1 MSVAIIAA
9 VAKNGVI
16 GAAGGL
22 PWRLKDEMAYFKAQ
36 TMGKPV
42 LMGSATFRSLPKPL
56 VGRTNVILSRSMTEA
71 PEGCVIVRSVEEALA
86 RYGDAELMVAGGA
99 DVYAQLL
106 PHADRLLLSEL
117 SEAVE
122 GDAVFPPF
130 DREEWELVSTSRHEA
145 DERNSIAFDKR
156 VYVRRKPESANNRGD
171 NPF

>member
-1 MSVAIIAA
+1 MSVTLIAA

-16 GAAGGL
+16 GADNAL

-42 LMGSATFRSLPKPL
+42 LMGSNTFRSLPKPL
-56 VGRTNVILSRSMTEA
+56 AGRTNVILSRTMADA
-71 PEGCVIVRSVEEALA
+71 PEGCVLVRSVQEALE
-86 RYGDAELMVAGGA
+86 RYGRDELMVAGGA

-106 PHADRLLLSEL
+106 PHADRLLISEL

-122 GDAVFPPF
+122 GDAVFPAF
-130 DREEWELVSTSRHEA
+130 DRDAWELVSRTQRAA
-145 DERNSIAFDKR
+145 DERNPIAFDMC
-156 VYVRRKPESANNRGD
+156 VYERRGAESANNRGD

>member
-1 MSVAIIAA
+1 MSVTLIAA

-16 GAAGGL
+16 GADNAL

-42 LMGSATFRSLPKPL
+42 LMGSKTFRSLPKPL
-56 VGRTNVILSRSMTEA
+56 AGRTNVILSRTMTEA

-86 RYGDAELMVAGGA
+86 RYGGEDLMVAGGA

-117 SEAVE
+117 SEDVA
-122 GDAVFPPF
+122 GDAVFPSF
-130 DREEWELVSTSRHEA
+130 DRSVWVLTSKQSQSA
-145 DERNSIAFDKR
+145 DERNPIAFDMC
-156 VYVRRKPESANNRGD
+156 VYERRTAESANNRGD

>member
-1 MSVAIIAA
+1 MSVTLIAA

-16 GAAGGL
+16 GADNGL

-42 LMGSATFRSLPKPL
+42 LMGSNTFRSLPKPL
-56 VGRTNVILSRSMTEA
+56 VGRTNVILSRTMTEA
-71 PEGCVIVRSVEEALA
+71 PEGCVIVRSVDEALA
-86 RYGDAELMVAGGA
+86 LYGDRELMVAGGA

-117 SEAVE
+117 SETVE
-122 GDAVFPPF
+122 GDALFPAF
-130 DREEWELVSTSRHEA
+130 DRSEWELASSTHRAA
-145 DERNSIAFDKR
+145 DERNPIAFDMR
-156 VYVRRKPESANNRGD
+156 VYTRRMPESANIRGD